1 MGPIQQ
7 MKSLKNI
14 GKILKAVGR
23 PHPHRRPSQ
32 ALPQMQLTKDT
43 LQQFSFGFSWLG
55 HSSLVMNLGG
65 LKLALDPVFHSIAPV
80 QFVMKRFQVAP
91 IDPEA
96 LEDLDLVILSHDHY
110 DHLDQLVIQKLL
122 KAKTFFFAP
131 LKVKKHLVSFG
142 VPESRIREFSW
153 WDSAQVKDVEFT
165 FTPAQHFSGRGLFD
179 RDQTLWGSW
188 VIKASGRK
196 PIYFSGDSGYGAHFK
211 EIGEKFGAFAWSF
224 LENGQYNPAWK
235 AVHMLPEESVQA
247 HLDLKAEVFTP
258 IHWGAYSLSPH
269 AWYEPVERAL
279 ALSKQNRV
287 KLVTPMM
294 GEFVSFGAEYQNTFW
309 WRQAMEL
316 ER

>member
-1 MGPIQQ
+1 
-7 MKSLKNI
+7 
-14 GKILKAVGR
+14 
-23 PHPHRRPSQ
+23 
-32 ALPQMQLTKDT
+32 
-43 LQQFSFGFSWLG
+43 
-55 HSSLVMNLGG
+55 
-65 LKLALDPVFHSIAPV
+65 
-80 QFVMKRFQVAP
+80 
-91 IDPEA
+91 
-96 LEDLDLVILSHDHY
+96 
-110 DHLDQLVIQKLL
+110 
-122 KAKTFFFAP
+122 
-131 LKVKKHLVSFG
+131 
-142 VPESRIREFSW
+142 
-153 WDSAQVKDVEFT
+153 VKDVEFT

-247 HLDLKAEVFTP
+247 HMDLKAEVFTP

-279 ALSKQNRV
+279 ALSEQNRV
-287 KLVTPMM
+287 KLVAPMM